1 MSSFGTDDCLK
12 ARMIRVATGRLGM
25 NSLAGMGEC
34 MKDNAGLL
42 ELGNIGV

>member
-12 ARMIRVATGRLGM
+12 ARMIRLANGMIGM
-25 NSLAGMGEC
+25 NSLAGMGEW